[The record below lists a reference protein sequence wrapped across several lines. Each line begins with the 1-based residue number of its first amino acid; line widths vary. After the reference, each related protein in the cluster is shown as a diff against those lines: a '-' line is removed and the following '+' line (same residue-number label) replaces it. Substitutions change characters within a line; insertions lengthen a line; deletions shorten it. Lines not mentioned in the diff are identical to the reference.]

1 MADQSRAP
9 HVQAEASGGLPSVEE
24 VPPAH
29 SVGRGRQTT
38 FSWKKTLETDSET
51 HDRAAERRQN
61 INQGQRFY
69 HARCPPLNCQT
80 PPTFT
85 RATSCS
91 VRRTSTARAQSRRR
105 PRAGYAHAL
114 GPRHSLRA
122 CGKVHPRPTPASA
135 CTVAQAITIQ
145 FESGKVGTYELE
157 SLRHL
162 WPVIEVRPRPNIRPL
177 PSRPRPLPT
186 PPSTP
191 SPTPHLCPIT
201 DFSFPS
207 HPPPAL
213 SFPPSPHPRSA
224 LSPLPSPP
232 PLRMPTPTRPTR
244 SSAWWTLT
252 GARHPRVYSHTR
264 LPHARPPGRRP
275 LQTPSTPHHRPPCA
289 PPPAHSALPAIRPL
303 CVTPARPTARPRCTH
318 PVSRRA
324 PTHPRHPRCTP
335 ARLRA
340 TVH

>member
-1 MADQSRAP
+1 MPTVQIMPLHSRTALQTLLPPAWGCIITSGRICLGGHLVRFWTSHQNKTLPMADQSRAP

-80 PPTFT
+80 SPTFT

-135 CTVAQAITIQ
+135 CAVAQAITIQ

-264 LPHARPPGRRP
+264 LPHARPPGRF
-275 LQTPSTPHHRPPCA
+275 LLY
-289 PPPAHSALPAIRPL
+289 ALS
-303 CVTPARPTARPRCTH
+303 V
-318 PVSRRA
+318 
-324 PTHPRHPRCTP
+324 
-335 ARLRA
+335 
-340 TVH
+340 